1 MMMRFLTLI
10 LLSVIMN
17 AAAATQVINV
27 YIWGGEIPKQV
38 IDQFEKET
46 GIKVNFSTY
55 DSNETLYAKL
65 RASKNTIYD
74 IILPSSYFVE
84 RMKKQGML
92 THIDKNKISNLHN
105 LDPLFANHDYDPNN
119 QYSIP
124 LVWGATGLFY
134 NRGQIKNPL
143 TTWNQLWSNDYKN
156 KLLLLDDSREVF
168 AIALMSLGYSPNDD
182 NTQHITEAYKK
193 LLSLIPNIKL
203 FSSEGIQAILIDEDS
218 VAGLVWNGDA
228 YKAQNENKM
237 IQFTLPLEGYV
248 IWVDCLAI
256 PAHAPHLKEA
266 YRFINFLFRSDIA
279 AEIGLIQ
286 GNAITNQ
293 AGRALLPLEIQNN
306 PIIYPSTETL
316 SHGHFQRHPSENT
329 LALYNQYWQQLKL
342 AF

>member
-1 MMMRFLTLI
+1 MRFLTLI
-10 LLSVIMN
+10 LFSIMMH

-65 RASKNTIYD
+65 RASKKTIYD
-74 IILPSSYFVE
+74 VILPSSYFVE
-84 RMKKQGML
+84 RMQKQGML
-92 THIDKNKISNLHN
+92 TRIDKTKISNLQN
-105 LDPLFANHDYDPNN
+105 LDPFFANHDYDANN
-119 QYSIP
+119 QFSLP
-124 LVWGATGLFY
+124 LVWGTTGLFY
-134 NRGQIKNPL
+134 NRGHINHSL
-143 TTWNQLWSNDYKN
+143 TTWNQLWSKDYNN
-156 KLLLLDDSREVF
+156 KLLLLDDSREIF
-168 AIALMSLGYSPNDD
+168 AIALMSLGYSPNDESK
-182 NTQHITEAYKK
+182 QHIAEAYQK

-218 VAGLVWNGDA
+218 FAGVVWNGDA
-228 YKAQNENKM
+228 YKAQNENKL
-237 IQFTLPLEGYV
+237 IEFTLPPEGYV

-266 YRFINFLFRSDIA
+266 YTFINFLFRSDIA
-279 AEIGLIQ
+279 ASIGLIQ

-306 PIIYPSTETL
+306 TIIYPSTETL
-316 SHGHFQRHPSENT
+316 SHGHFQKHPDEQT